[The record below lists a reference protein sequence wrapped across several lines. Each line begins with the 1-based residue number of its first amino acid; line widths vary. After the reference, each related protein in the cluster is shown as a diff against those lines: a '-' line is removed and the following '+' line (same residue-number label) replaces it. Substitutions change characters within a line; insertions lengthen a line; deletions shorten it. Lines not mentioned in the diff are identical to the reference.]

1 MARVLNKDARR
12 RKQQRHG
19 GWKELRRRPVWVSRL
34 SPWTPQKSGSACSSA
49 AGRGWGKVRGL
60 WNVPSALDG
69 LQLRHWS
76 WGSQRRGIQTPSLP
90 IGSARILS
98 AGLSFLKGMVPR
110 LGLGRET

>member
-1 MARVLNKDARR
+1 MGLPPLSVDPSEVGVCVFLSCRAGVGESKVAAQRR
-12 RKQQRHG
+12 
-19 GWKELRRRPVWVSRL
+19 
-34 SPWTPQKSGSACSSA
+34 
-49 AGRGWGKVRGL
+49 L

-90 IGSARILS
+90 AASARILS